1 MQCPKCKSEN
11 VNIQAVTE
19 IVKRKRGFLWWLL
32 IGWWWSMIKLV
43 LWVLYFVPMLIIKAI
58 RKNKVKSKTTT
69 QAICQTCGHRW
80 KIK

>member
-11 VNIQAVTE
+11 VNVQAVTE
-19 IVKRKRGFLWWLL
+19 IIKKKRGLLWWLF

-43 LWVLYFVPMLIIKAI
+43 LWVFYFVPMLIIRAI
-58 RKNKVKSKTTT
+58 RGSKVKSKTTT
-69 QAICQTCGHRW
+69 QAICQACGHRW